1 MNVKV
6 SELSTVLET
15 IATMSKENM
24 ARSIVHELYRN
35 TSFIEELY
43 SSQKKMDMS
52 MFKPVKRTI
61 QEGLEKHMTVYPMI
75 NPDVSVTSNN
85 VMDAYGLKGMHI
97 ISRYIILLLSN
108 TMFGQDWDNPT
119 LVSDDDQ
126 SVLAQ
131 NLINANESEYA
142 ELFAIF
148 LLSGKFRDH
157 CMNGSVMTNDIMEEI
172 NKDVY
177 NRMYTILDQFF
188 VPFFA

>member
-1 MNVKV
+1 MNCKV
-6 SELSTVLET
+6 NELSMVLET

-43 SSQKKMDMS
+43 DSQQKMDMN
-52 MFKPVKRTI
+52 MFKPIKHTI
-61 QEGLEKHMTVYPMI
+61 QNGLKRHMTIYPMI
-75 NPDVSVTSNN
+75 SPDVATTNNN
-85 VMDAYGLKGMHI
+85 VVEAYGLKGMHI
-97 ISRYIILLLSN
+97 ISRYILLLLSN
-108 TMFGQDWDNPT
+108 TMFGQDWDEPT

-126 SVLAQ
+126 SVLAR
-131 NLINANESEYA
+131 NLINANPTEYA

-157 CMNGSVMTNDIMEEI
+157 CMNGSIPTDEVMNEI
-172 NKDVY
+172 NKDIY